1 MALSQWHDT
10 WASDRWLYVIASAGR
25 APALLAHTIHA
36 RPQGVCLWFLS
47 FGHCCTLEAI
57 VELLNLVEKTLK
69 VRDRDGNEKQSLSFK
84 TPHRYSRH

>member
-1 MALSQWHDT
+1 M
-10 WASDRWLYVIASAGR
+10 ASDRWLYVIASAGR

-57 VELLNLVEKTLK
+57 VELLNLVEKKLLK
-69 VRDRDGNEKQSLSFK
+69 LEIEMEMKSKACLLKPPTATVDIEPG
-84 TPHRYSRH
+84 